1 MAHTGMSVKNRDRAS
16 DKVKEKLKLCGMFF
30 GKMEM
35 RFLVLSS
42 FSHCKLKCQGYVF
55 YSVHQF
61 YNVFIKA
68 REVKWH
74 LASSIFCSMQ
84 CIWIWKQ
91 KISLIWATDFSP
103 TLFCFSIK
111 TFSKF
116 WPDCFSCS
124 CLEKKRTTYNTICH
138 LTSNQH
144 NPPMRNVTRSWP
156 VPRIM

>member
-1 MAHTGMSVKNRDRAS
+1 MIILLLVNCKESSAVIKLQMAHTGMSVKNRDRAS

-68 REVKWH
+68 REVK
-74 LASSIFCSMQ
+74 
-84 CIWIWKQ
+84 
-91 KISLIWATDFSP
+91 
-103 TLFCFSIK
+103 
-111 TFSKF
+111 
-116 WPDCFSCS
+116 
-124 CLEKKRTTYNTICH
+124 
-138 LTSNQH
+138 
-144 NPPMRNVTRSWP
+144 
-156 VPRIM
+156 